1 MKTILILFISTLAA
15 VHLLASTNEAP
26 VKLAI
31 ISESPETAAAADV
44 LTAEF
49 PNDASLHL
57 LERAEIEKVL
67 REQNLSLNNL
77 DHLKLGQL
85 LGADGLLAL
94 QFIREGT
101 NEFSSVQLV
110 AVKPGVLLTSE
121 RFKWP
126 PPDVAAWS
134 AGVAKHLAPLLPK
147 LDVLAQEAIP
157 ISVVNLHSA
166 VETTAAHELEQQL
179 TFLIIERLTREKRLF
194 VLERKRMQAL
204 SEEKEKSGSEEQ
216 AFWNGSYLLD
226 GTIDRNGFSPDFMTV
241 SARMIPPRGGEPVL
255 IEASGS
261 RTNYFEVVNQLA
273 DKVIAV
279 LKINSNPVAWNASDE
294 AAQFFREAKWNL
306 AWGFYPQA
314 RTAAA
319 AAWALGKH
327 DEEAMNL
334 RVRTFMPPPDA
345 GVIYIPPREKPAQKK
360 IDDALQALELYQALS
375 LNLPPDEPKLD
386 SSWYG
391 LGMDNLCIATRVLQQ
406 FNWSPEFY
414 QPFADKLADLRGAS
428 RSTAA
433 LLSRSPSVHD
443 SYFVGSRTV
452 KYDELYHFMEKES
465 IYGLKL
471 DGGCLW
477 QEIPE
482 DTLVLYRELMSSPV
496 FSYLHRR
503 FWIRDD
509 FHQSKLPKLPPRL
522 MAWNEADQ
530 KRIPAVW
537 SGFIGEL
544 KNSTNVLLQMEAKAL
559 RLADTKGGDAQ
570 ELTDAFTNFFDAF
583 VENRLAFKTNNVE
596 VLYLDWGVDDLVSR
610 MGGNTYTSD
619 FARIKESLENRYR
632 TEYRAKL
639 AAKDEE
645 LHAVASGMEN
655 LKAFEKQ
662 KAFLKDNQPFDPH
675 SFVELFIFGFKDYSK
690 TEAEEIQPLLAEYKK
705 HLSGPRA
712 RIGAMQ
718 VGQAEANVE
727 RILHPGA
734 IAASQP
740 PNRTV
745 ATNGN
750 PAPSGGNFTP
760 GRPPWLESLG
770 TPSLMRHDPAPNRE
784 PEPAAAA
791 PAPAPEPL
799 VSTNVFEVKNFH
811 PMPMDGFP
819 GDDMDGFK
827 FTSHQLAEGRVVL
840 DYQYQ
845 AHFYLFGENGKFK
858 SSSVKTFVG
867 AAWFEPET
875 GNWLTATLTDPT
887 SYETRNIFSGH
898 STVWR
903 GELYTSNNGRLER
916 FNRQKRVW
924 ETNDLAVQGNYR
936 LCNLDGHLY
945 ITDYNTIQEVTDDG
959 RGTKLLASIQRQPPT
974 SLLDKQG
981 ALQKL
986 VLFTDGQHSLRAS
999 VHDKIYTWT
1008 GSDWQEDFAM
1018 PSIFYPESFVDGLLT
1033 RSFGGSG
1040 NVSGVFRISGCSN
1053 RIETCFSPNPPPVNN
1068 RSRPQSGSVSKGFSS
1083 PLWAMPTNLFV
1094 IGLPA
1099 ALRGSDLYLLADHSE
1114 KKRTADNYS
1123 VREDFLTRDGYHAS
1137 LLRYSPDDLRPKKI
1151 LLRFE
1156 NAEGCAPLTAM
1167 NPEAWPMFTQLPST
1181 WMLFAGGQLCLG
1193 VQDPKKVGYLDGADF
1208 EQMPGTG
1215 HPPGVWIIPLSE
1227 LDAAFAALPAIA
1239 GKPSEKPNNKPE

>member
-1 MKTILILFISTLAA
+1 MKIILAFFISVLAT
-15 VHLLASTNEAP
+15 VQLLASTNEVP

-31 ISESPETAAAADV
+31 ISESPETAAAADM
-44 LTAEF
+44 LTTEF
-49 PNDASLHL
+49 SKNASLHL
-57 LERAEIEKVL
+57 LERVEIEKIL
-67 REQNLSLNNL
+67 GEQKLTLNNV

-85 LGADGLLAL
+85 LGADGVLAL
-94 QFIREGT
+94 QFVRERT
-101 NEFSSVQLV
+101 NEFLSSQLV
-110 AVKPGVLLTSE
+110 AVKAGVILTSE

-126 PPDVAAWS
+126 PPDAVTWS
-134 AGVAKHLAPLLPK
+134 TGVARHLAPFLPK

-166 VETTAAHELEQQL
+166 VEATAAHELEQQL

-216 AFWNGSYLLD
+216 AFWSGSYLLD
-226 GTIDRNGFSPDFMTV
+226 GTIDRNGSSPDFMTV

-279 LKINSNPVAWNASDE
+279 LKINSNPAAWNASDE
-294 AAQFFREAKWNL
+294 AAQFFKEAKWDL

-334 RVRTFMPPPDA
+334 RVRIFMPPPDA
-345 GVIYIPPREKPAQKK
+345 GVIYFPPREKPDPEK
-360 IDDALQALELYQALS
+360 INDALHALQLYQMLS
-375 LNLPPDEPKLD
+375 QNLSSDEPKSD

-391 LGMDNLCIATRVLQQ
+391 LGLDNLCIATRVLQQ

-414 QPFADKLADLRGAS
+414 QPFTDKLADLRAAS
-428 RSTAA
+428 RSTAV
-433 LLSRSPSVHD
+433 LLSRSPSVHN
-443 SYFVGSRTV
+443 SYFVGNRTA

-477 QEIPE
+477 QETPE
-482 DTLVLYRELMSSPV
+482 DSVAVYRELMSSPV
-496 FSYLHRR
+496 FCYLHQR
-503 FWIRDD
+503 FWFRDD
-509 FHQSKLPKLPPRL
+509 FHQSGLPKLPPRL
-522 MAWNEADQ
+522 VAWNEADQ
-530 KRIPAVW
+530 KRIPAIW
-537 SGFIGEL
+537 SGFTDEL
-544 KNSTNVLLQMEAKAL
+544 TKATNVFWQMEAKAL
-559 RLADTKGGDAQ
+559 RLADVKSKDEQG
-570 ELTDAFTNFFDAF
+570 LTDAFTDFFDAF
-583 VENRLAFKTNNVE
+583 AANRLAFKTNNVD
-596 VLYLDWGVDDLVSR
+596 VLYLDWSVGELVSR
-610 MGGNTYTSD
+610 MGGDIVTRT
-619 FARIKESLENRYR
+619 KESLQDRYK

-639 AAKDEE
+639 AARDEE
-645 LHAVASGMEN
+645 LRTQISAMEN
-655 LKAFEKQ
+655 LSAFEKQ
-662 KAFLKDNQPFDPH
+662 REYLKASQPFDPN
-675 SFVELFIFGFKDYSK
+675 SFVQLFIFGFKDYSK
-690 TEAEEIQPLLAEYKK
+690 AQAEEIKPLLAEYKK
-705 HLSGPRA
+705 HLSGTWA

-734 IAASQP
+734 IAVSQP
-740 PNRTV
+740 PNRTI

-750 PAPSGGNFTP
+750 PMPSGGNFTP
-760 GRPPWLESLG
+760 GRPAWLESPG
-770 TPSLMRHDPAPNRE
+770 MPPPLMRHGPAPNRE
-784 PEPAAAA
+784 PEPAAAAPA

-845 AHFYLFGENGKFK
+845 AHFYSFDENGKFK

-875 GNWLTATLTDPT
+875 GNWLAATLTDPI

-903 GELYTSNNGRLER
+903 GELYTSNNGRLQR
-916 FNRQKRVW
+916 FNRQNHAW
-924 ETNDLAVQGNYR
+924 ETKDLAVQGNYR

-959 RGTKLLASIQRQPPT
+959 RGTKLLASIQRQPPA

-1053 RIETCFSPNPPPVNN
+1053 RIETCFSPNPPAVNN

-1123 VREDFLTRDGYHAS
+1123 VKEDFLTRDGYHAG

-1239 GKPSEKPNNKPE
+1239 GNPSEKPNNKPE